1 MIRRFA
7 LAAAVALASAPAFA
21 ATYALDPGHTQV
33 VFQWN
38 HFGYSNPT
46 AQFGKVE
53 GTLEFDQADPTK
65 SSVTAKIALSSVNS
79 NVPKLDQH
87 LQTDEFFDAAKFPT
101 ATFKSTK
108 VEKGAAPDQLKVTG
122 DLTLHGVTK
131 PVTLDVTVNKVGEH
145 PMRKVAAA
153 GFDASTTIKRSDFGI
168 AKYVPA
174 VSDDIKIRITSETI
188 DAKAAAAEAAKAAAE
203 KKG

>member
-79 NVPKLDQH
+79 NVPKLDQLRVH
-87 LQTDEFFDAAKFPT
+87 IDAI
-101 ATFKSTK
+101 
-108 VEKGAAPDQLKVTG
+108 
-122 DLTLHGVTK
+122 K
-131 PVTLDVTVNKVGEH
+131 PVWRANLDTEWY
-145 PMRKVAAA
+145 
-153 GFDASTTIKRSDFGI
+153 ST
-168 AKYVPA
+168 
-174 VSDDIKIRITSETI
+174 
-188 DAKAAAAEAAKAAAE
+188 EALTPVFTA
-203 KKG
+203 